1 MKYEFNHK
9 RLALLSVCLVLLI
22 MLSFAAGLVTGIGL
36 WMPTREEIALL
47 KRRPVTETARVSA
60 PQPGPPPLQSAPPVG
75 GPEPAKPPV
84 VEAAAAPPPQL
95 PEPASGPAEASP
107 AAAPEDEG
115 GFALQVG
122 SFRDEKN
129 ARQLLS
135 DLKERGYSARI
146 MTSLDGEQ
154 REWHAVRLGTYKTL
168 STAARA
174 AADFSGKERI
184 QALVRRSN
192 TL

>member
-1 MKYEFNHK
+1 
-9 RLALLSVCLVLLI
+9 

-60 PQPGPPPLQSAPPVG
+60 PPPPQPAPPAG

-84 VEAAAAPPPQL
+84 VEAAAAEPQQL

-107 AAAPEDEG
+107 PPAAPEDEG

-146 MTSLDGEQ
+146 MTSLDDEQ